1 MTHPFL
7 HEESSPQHWTAIE
20 WRPFIHDAV
29 IDGRHLRFVD
39 YGSGPALV
47 LLHGMGASWQWWL
60 ENIPALAHRHRV
72 IAVDLPGFGRS
83 DPLPKPA
90 EITTHARTVTELLG
104 QLGVRSATI
113 TGHSMGGLV
122 ALAMA
127 KADPCLVQNL
137 VLVGAGGVPMTE
149 RRLQIILAMLRVFSA
164 GLRLTFVR
172 RALATEGWLR
182 QMALRPA
189 FHDPAVLSPELAA
202 VTMPLLN
209 APGFVDAVAASGR
222 AVRESVPEDIT
233 CPVLLLWGE
242 YDRMAPVHC
251 AEDMHRRLSD
261 SELVIIPGSGHT
273 PAVERPDQFNEAVLN
288 FTASHRN

>member
-1 MTHPFL
+1 MTLPL
-7 HEESSPQHWTAIE
+7 PQEDSPLPHWTKIE
-20 WRPFIHDAV
+20 WRPFVHDAV

-39 YGSGPALV
+39 CGSGPALV

-60 ENIPALAHRHRV
+60 ENLPALARQHRV
-72 IAVDLPGFGRS
+72 IALDLPGFGKS

-90 EITTHARTVTELLG
+90 EITTHASTVTTLLS
-104 QLGVRSATI
+104 QLDVRSATI

-127 KADPCLVQNL
+127 KADPHLVHNL

-149 RRLQIILAMLRVFSA
+149 RRLQIILGLLRVFSA
-164 GLRLTFVR
+164 GLRLNFIR
-172 RALATEGWLR
+172 RALAKERWLR
-182 QMALRPA
+182 QLALRPA
-189 FHDPAVLSPELAA
+189 FHDPAVLSPELAE

-222 AVRESVPEDIT
+222 AVRESVPEEIT

-251 AEDMHRRLSD
+251 AEDMHRRLAD

-273 PAVERPDQFNEAVLN
+273 PAVERPEQFNDAVLK
-288 FTASHRN
+288 FTAAHQN